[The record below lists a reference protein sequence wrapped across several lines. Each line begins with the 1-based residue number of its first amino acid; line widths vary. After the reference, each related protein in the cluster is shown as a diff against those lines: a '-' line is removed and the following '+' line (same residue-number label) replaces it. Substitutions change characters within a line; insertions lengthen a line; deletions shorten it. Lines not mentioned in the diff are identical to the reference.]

1 MRKSQG
7 NIVVKAKFL
16 ISCAVSAMMAGWV
29 GSAAAADASATAAS
43 DTVEEVVVLGRGE
56 TRQVQTIRAV
66 EILEAVPGVS
76 PLKVLNKLPSV
87 NFQSADPFGNYEWST
102 RITIRGFN
110 QNQLGFT
117 LDDVPLGDMSY
128 GNDNGLHIS
137 RAITSEN
144 IGKSELA
151 QGAGA
156 LEVASTS
163 NLGGSLKFSSLDP
176 STKYGVQVNGTVGSS
191 NDVRGF
197 ARLETGT
204 VAGGGR
210 GYVSV
215 VYQNADKYRDGEGQQ
230 KAFQINSKFIQPLGD
245 VVLTGFINYSDRRE
259 DDYQDLSLQ
268 QINSIGWNLDNH
280 MGSYALYETIAK
292 NAYAGLALPKPF
304 TTLDDSYYDASG
316 LRQDT
321 LGALKVEWSPAGP
334 FSVKSVTYA
343 HKDHGQGTWWTPYQ
357 ASYAS
362 AADYA
367 AGVNPI
373 SPVSRRH
380 TEYDIERYGELASL
394 TYKIASHS
402 IEGGVWFEH
411 NDFHQARRYYA
422 TSAAAPTD
430 PLEFHTSGLFRTQ
443 FEGKFQ
449 TITTV
454 FHLQDTWRVTDDLK
468 VNFGFKSTKVDVKAT
483 AVVAALAQGTI
494 SNDEGFLPQVGAVWS
509 VGNGEFFG
517 DYSNN
522 MRAFTGA
529 ITAGPFSTTQA
540 GFDLIKGS
548 LQPEKTDTFEGG
560 YRFHSGGFEGSLA
573 AYYVKFS
580 NRLLSVQ
587 SGPAIVSK
595 PSVLSNVGGVT
606 SKGIEAVGTWR
617 FAPNWSLFGSYSYN
631 KSTYDSDVKNG
642 SGVVTMATAGKTTF
656 DTPEHLAKAEV
667 SFDDGALFGSL
678 GVSYMSSRFY
688 SYTNDASVPAQT
700 LADLSVGY
708 RLKLAQLKSP
718 VELRLNVTN
727 LTDEKYIS
735 TVGSGGI
742 PASDPT
748 GGAQTLLPGAPRSA
762 YVTVST
768 RF

>member
-1 MRKSQG
+1 MKTKYF
-7 NIVVKAKFL
+7 V
-16 ISCAVSAMMAGWV
+16 SCALAAMMTSWV
-29 GSAAAADASATAAS
+29 GTAAAADANAAPAAAAV

-56 TRQVQTIRAV
+56 TRQVQTIKAV

-144 IGKSELA
+144 IGRSELA

-163 NLGGSLKFSSLDP
+163 NLGGSLKFSSFDP
-176 STKYGVQVNGTVGSS
+176 SSTFGVQMNGTVGSS

-215 VYQNADKYRDGEGQQ
+215 VYQNADKYRDGAGQQ
-230 KAFQINSKFIQPLGD
+230 KAIQFNSKFIQPMGD
-245 VVLTGFINYSDRRE
+245 VVLTGILNYSDRRE
-259 DDYQDLSLQ
+259 DDYQDLSLN
-268 QINSIGWNLDNH
+268 QIKTIGRNLDNH
-280 MGSYALYETIAK
+280 MGPYSLYETIAT
-292 NAYAGLALPKPF
+292 NAYAGVALPKPF
-304 TTLDDSYYDASG
+304 ATLDDSYYDASG

-321 LGALKVEWSPAGP
+321 LGSLKVEWSPAGP

-367 AGVNPI
+367 AGINPI

-380 TEYDIERYGELASL
+380 TEYDIERYGELASV
-394 TYKIASHS
+394 TYKVASHQ
-402 IEGGVWFEH
+402 IEGGLWFEH

-422 TSAAAPTD
+422 TTAAAPTD
-430 PLEFHTSGLFRTQ
+430 PLEFVTSRLFRTQ

-483 AVVAALAQGTI
+483 AVVAALAQGKI
-494 SNDEGFLPQVGAVWS
+494 SNNEGFLPQAGFVWAVGS
-509 VGNGEFFG
+509 GGEFFG
-517 DYSNN
+517 DYANN

-529 ITAGPFSTTQA
+529 ITAGPFSTTQI
-540 GFDLIKGS
+540 GFDAIKNT

-560 YRFHSGGFEGSLA
+560 YRFHTGNFEGSVA
-573 AYYVKFS
+573 AYYVSFS

-595 PSVLSNVGGVT
+595 PNVLSNVGGVT
-606 SKGIEAVGTWR
+606 SKGFETVGTWR
-617 FAPNWSLFGSYSYN
+617 FAKNWSLFGSYSYN
-631 KSTYDSDVKNG
+631 ESTYDDDVKNG

-656 DTPEHLAKAEV
+656 DTPKHLAKAEF
-667 SFDDGALFGSL
+667 SYDDGAWFGSL
-678 GVSYMSSRFY
+678 GVSYMSSRYY
-688 SYTNDASVPAQT
+688 SYINDASVPAQT
-700 LADLSVGY
+700 LTDLSVGY
-708 RLKLAQLKSP
+708 RWKLASLKSP
-718 VELRLNVTN
+718 VEVRLNVTN
-727 LTDEKYIS
+727 LTDEKYIA

-742 PASDPT
+742 PRSDAT
-748 GGAQTLLPGAPRSA
+748 GDAQTLLPGAPRSA
-762 YVTVST
+762 FVTVST